1 LSDIVSGAVNGGSAL
16 AGAIRF
22 RGLTLGY
29 DRHPAVHHL
38 DGTIAAGD
46 LLAVVGPNGAG
57 KSTLLKGIVGEIRPL
72 DGTVEAG
79 PRSGAVAYLPQAAE
93 IDRSFPVSVLDL
105 AAMGLWRPLGAWRS
119 LARQRSRLIEA
130 LAAVGLTGFEDRPI
144 GTLSGGQFQRA
155 LFARLILQD
164 ARIILLDEPFTGID
178 ERTTAD
184 LLALIRGWH
193 GEGRT
198 VVAALHDLAQVRA
211 HFPSTL
217 VIARRPIA
225 WGPTREVLTPPVL
238 ARALRLSEAW
248 DEAAAICRH
257 DAHHDAHH
265 EVHPADG
272 AAAAEPHEHGPS
284 HGHDHGP
291 AAHDHRGHEHRHDHH
306 HDHARHGAVS

>member
-1 LSDIVSGAVNGGSAL
+1 MSGAVNGGSTL

-79 PRSGAVAYLPQAAE
+79 PRSGAIAYLPQAAE

-272 AAAAEPHEHGPS
+272 AAAAEPHEHGQS

>member
-1 LSDIVSGAVNGGSAL
+1 VGQIVSGEAAR

-22 RGLTLGY
+22 QGLTLGY

-38 DGTIAAGD
+38 DGTIAPGD

-72 DGTVEAG
+72 DGSVEAG
-79 PRSGAVAYLPQAAE
+79 PRSGAIAYLPQAAE
-93 IDRSFPVSVLDL
+93 IDRSFPLSVLDL
-105 AAMGLWRPLGAWRS
+105 VAMGLWRPLGAWRS
-119 LARQRSRLIEA
+119 LIRQRSRLVEA
-130 LAAVGLTGFEDRPI
+130 LAAVGLNGFEDRPI

-184 LLALIRGWH
+184 LLTLIRGWH
-193 GEGRT
+193 REGRT

-211 HFPSTL
+211 HFASTL
-217 VIARRPIA
+217 VLARRPIA

-257 DAHHDAHH
+257 EAHEHDAHEAHH
-265 EVHPADG
+265 ESGGSAQTHGHAPHDHNHDHH
-272 AAAAEPHEHGPS
+272 EPGHHD
-284 HGHDHGP
+284 HDHGR
-291 AAHDHRGHEHRHDHH
+291 AH
-306 HDHARHGAVS
+306 HGAVS

>member
-1 LSDIVSGAVNGGSAL
+1 VSGEAAR

-22 RGLTLGY
+22 QGLTLGY

-38 DGTIAAGD
+38 DGTIAPGD

-72 DGTVEAG
+72 DGSVEAG
-79 PRSGAVAYLPQAAE
+79 PRSGAIAYLPQAAE
-93 IDRSFPVSVLDL
+93 IDRSFPLSVLDL
-105 AAMGLWRPLGAWRS
+105 VAMGLWRPLGAWRS
-119 LARQRSRLIEA
+119 LTRQRSRLIEA
-130 LAAVGLTGFEDRPI
+130 LAAVGLNGFEDRPI

-193 GEGRT
+193 REGRT

-211 HFPSTL
+211 HFASTL
-217 VIARRPIA
+217 VLARRPIA

-257 DAHHDAHH
+257 DAHEHDAHAAHH
-265 EVHPADG
+265 ESGGSAQTHAP
-272 AAAAEPHEHGPS
+272 EHG
-284 HGHDHGP
+284 H
-291 AAHDHRGHEHRHDHH
+291 AAHDHSHDHH
-306 HDHARHGAVS
+306 EPGHHDHDHGRAHHGAVS

>member
-1 LSDIVSGAVNGGSAL
+1 MGVRVSG
-16 AGAIRF
+16 IRF

-38 DGTIAAGD
+38 DGTIAPGD

-57 KSTLLKGIVGEIRPL
+57 KSTLLKGIVGEIRAL
-72 DGTVEAG
+72 DGTIEAD
-79 PRSGAVAYLPQAAE
+79 PRAGAIAYLPQAAE
-93 IDRSFPVSVLDL
+93 IDRSFPLSVLDL
-105 AAMGLWRPLGAWRS
+105 VSMGLWRPLGAWRS
-119 LARQRSRLIEA
+119 LTRQRGRLLDA
-130 LAAVGLTGFEDRPI
+130 LAAVGLGGFEDRPI

-164 ARIILLDEPFTGID
+164 SAVILLDEPFTGID

-217 VIARRPIA
+217 VLARRPIA
-225 WGPTREVLTPPVL
+225 WGPTAEVLTPSVL

-257 DAHHDAHH
+257 EAAHHG
-265 EVHPADG
+265 ADG
-272 AAAAEPHEHGPS
+272 TEERARDHGHAHS
-284 HGHDHGP
+284 HDHG
-291 AAHDHRGHEHRHDHH
+291 AAHAHPHPQ
-306 HDHARHGAVS
+306 HGTVQ

>member
-1 LSDIVSGAVNGGSAL
+1 MSGGA

-38 DGTIAAGD
+38 DGTVRAGD

-57 KSTLLKGIVGEIRPL
+57 KSTLLKGIVGEIRPF
-72 DGTVEAG
+72 DGAVETS
-79 PRSGAVAYLPQAAE
+79 PSGAIAYLPQAAE

-105 AAMGLWRPLGAWRS
+105 AAMGLWRPLGGWRS
-119 LARQRSRLIEA
+119 LTRQRPRLVDA
-130 LAAVGLTGFEDRPI
+130 LAAVGLTGFENRPI

-178 ERTTAD
+178 ARTTGD

-193 GEGRT
+193 REGRT

-217 VIARRPIA
+217 VLARRPIA
-225 WGPTREVLTPPVL
+225 WGPTPEVLTPSVL
-238 ARALRLSEAW
+238 AQALRLSEAW

-257 DAHHDAHH
+257 DSHQGGRPADDAHAGGH
-265 EVHPADG
+265 DHHPD
-272 AAAAEPHEHGPS
+272 PHEHDHGN
-284 HGHDHGP
+284 HRGHTHAGHTHAGHDHAGH
-291 AAHDHRGHEHRHDHH
+291 AHAHHR
-306 HDHARHGAVS
+306 AVS

>member
-1 LSDIVSGAVNGGSAL
+1 MSQGE
-16 AGAIRF
+16 IRF

-38 DGTIAAGD
+38 DGVVPAGD
-46 LLAVVGPNGAG
+46 LLALVGPNGAG
-57 KSTLLKGIVGEIRPL
+57 KSTLLKGIVGEVAAL
-72 DGTVEAG
+72 DGSIETGTRAI
-79 PRSGAVAYLPQAAE
+79 AYLPQAAE
-93 IDRSFPVSVLDL
+93 IDRTFPVSVLDL
-105 AAMGLWRPLGAWRS
+105 TAMGLWRPFGAWAS
-119 LARQRSRLIEA
+119 LSRHRQKLLDA

-164 ARIILLDEPFTGID
+164 ARLILLDEPFTGID

-198 VVAALHDLAQVRA
+198 VVAALHDLHQVRA

-217 VIARRPIA
+217 VLARRPIA
-225 WGPTREVLTPPVL
+225 WGPTPEVLSPPVL
-238 ARALRLSEAW
+238 ARALALSEAW

-257 DAHHDAHH
+257 EAGPTHDGRHAHD
-265 EVHPADG
+265 
-272 AAAAEPHEHGPS
+272 PS
-284 HGHDHGP
+284 GHDHPPGHGHTHHH
-291 AAHDHRGHEHRHDHH
+291 AHDHS
-306 HDHARHGAVS
+306 HAGHGAAP

>member
-1 LSDIVSGAVNGGSAL
+1 MGAIVSAGPART
-16 AGAIRF
+16 GAIRF
-22 RGLTLGY
+22 RSLTLGY

-72 DGTVEAG
+72 DGAVEAETR
-79 PRSGAVAYLPQAAE
+79 PGAIAYLPQAAE
-93 IDRSFPVSVLDL
+93 IDRSFPLSVLDL
-105 AAMGLWRPLGAWRS
+105 VAMGLWRPLGAWRS
-119 LARQRSRLIEA
+119 LTRQRPRLIDA

-164 ARIILLDEPFTGID
+164 ARVILLDEPFTGID
-178 ERTTAD
+178 ERTTTD

-193 GEGRT
+193 REGRT

-225 WGPTREVLTPPVL
+225 WGPTREVLTPTVL

-257 DAHHDAHH
+257 EAPPTGGSTAAGAHDHGQGHAH
-265 EVHPADG
+265 
-272 AAAAEPHEHGPS
+272 

-291 AAHDHRGHEHRHDHH
+291 APHDHH
-306 HDHARHGAVS
+306 GHHHAHTHHRAVS

>member
-1 LSDIVSGAVNGGSAL
+1 VGQIVSGEAAR

-22 RGLTLGY
+22 QGLTLGY

-38 DGTIAAGD
+38 DGTIAPGD

-72 DGTVEAG
+72 DGSVEAG
-79 PRSGAVAYLPQAAE
+79 PRSGAIAYLPQAAE
-93 IDRSFPVSVLDL
+93 IDRSFPLSVLDL
-105 AAMGLWRPLGAWRS
+105 VAMGLWRPLGAWRS
-119 LARQRSRLIEA
+119 LIRQRSRLVEA
-130 LAAVGLTGFEDRPI
+130 LAAVGLNGFEDRPI

-184 LLALIRGWH
+184 VLTLIRGWH
-193 GEGRT
+193 REGRT

-211 HFPSTL
+211 HFASTL
-217 VIARRPIA
+217 VLARRPIA

-257 DAHHDAHH
+257 EAHEHDAHEAHH
-265 EVHPADG
+265 ESGGSAQTHGHAPHDHNHDHH
-272 AAAAEPHEHGPS
+272 EPGHHD
-284 HGHDHGP
+284 HDHGR
-291 AAHDHRGHEHRHDHH
+291 AH
-306 HDHARHGAVS
+306 HGAVS

>member
-1 LSDIVSGAVNGGSAL
+1 VGQIVSGEAAR

-22 RGLTLGY
+22 QGLTLGY

-38 DGTIAAGD
+38 DGTIAPGD

-72 DGTVEAG
+72 DGSVEAG
-79 PRSGAVAYLPQAAE
+79 PRSGAIAYLPQAAE
-93 IDRSFPVSVLDL
+93 IDRSFPLSVLDL
-105 AAMGLWRPLGAWRS
+105 VAMGLWRPLGAWRS
-119 LARQRSRLIEA
+119 LTRQRSRLIEA
-130 LAAVGLTGFEDRPI
+130 LAAVGLNGFEDRPI

-184 LLALIRGWH
+184 LLTLIRGWH
-193 GEGRT
+193 REGRT

-211 HFPSTL
+211 HFASTL
-217 VIARRPIA
+217 VLARRPIA

-257 DAHHDAHH
+257 EAHEHDAHEAHH
-265 EVHPADG
+265 ESAGSAQTHGHAPHDHNHDHH
-272 AAAAEPHEHGPS
+272 EPGHHD
-284 HGHDHGP
+284 HDHGR
-291 AAHDHRGHEHRHDHH
+291 AH
-306 HDHARHGAVS
+306 HGAVS